1 MAFHNVCFPIRSIPL
16 PLRVI
21 SLKRIP
27 ALFYRF
33 ILMRCP
39 SAGRLGDIFAETP
52 NYIPRV
58 REPLSVRTI
67 HPQLLPK
74 DLTAG
79 SSSLRRAFY
88 IIPHYLG
95 GFCFAGMSFLAKEVG
110 VDEDKRIGMTR
121 RVGSDNKKKKVPEHT
136 GSFFSQASVKLWVS
150 EWILRTIQ
158 ELTWPLLLGSIL
170 LRGILSGWRA
180 KATNILAKEEACRFA
195 KSFMQINF
203 YAFSSFRSFDGPL
216 LGKIHTFF

>member
-1 MAFHNVCFPIRSIPL
+1 M
-16 PLRVI
+16 
-21 SLKRIP
+21 
-27 ALFYRF
+27 
-33 ILMRCP
+33 
-39 SAGRLGDIFAETP
+39 
-52 NYIPRV
+52 
-58 REPLSVRTI
+58 RTI

-136 GSFFSQASVKLWVS
+136 GSFFSQASVKL
-150 EWILRTIQ
+150 
-158 ELTWPLLLGSIL
+158 
-170 LRGILSGWRA
+170 
-180 KATNILAKEEACRFA
+180 
-195 KSFMQINF
+195 
-203 YAFSSFRSFDGPL
+203 
-216 LGKIHTFF
+216 